1 MDLPPKQRP
10 QKTTTPPPD
19 SRKQLLKLIHG
30 RKKNAVETFA
40 NTFKAGQE
48 PCRQQERGRG
58 SAQQLHQHS
67 RIRSFQRQGSSSPY
81 RGPRALKRYFISG
94 FELQKHTGSTD
105 VCCCSHQ
112 VNAPR
117 VSVSTMYPL
126 ESGGACFPSD
136 SSTAEQE
143 RCKTNHREK
152 GDKKGFQQ
160 HENQREMPES
170 CYLRSVSVTL
180 HFPRSS
186 DDKAALSR

>member
-1 MDLPPKQRP
+1 MPILSVLVRSRAGSRSRAGDRPSAPAAQPAPQFPK
-10 QKTTTPPPD
+10 
-19 SRKQLLKLIHG
+19 S
-30 RKKNAVETFA
+30 N
-40 NTFKAGQE
+40 
-48 PCRQQERGRG
+48 
-58 SAQQLHQHS
+58 
-67 RIRSFQRQGSSSPY
+67 SPY
-81 RGPRALKRYFISG
+81 RGPGALTLYFISG
-94 FELQKHTGSTD
+94 FELQKHAGSMD

-112 VNAPR
+112 VNVPR
-117 VSVSTMYPL
+117 VSVSAMYPL

-152 GDKKGFQQ
+152 GAKKGFQQ
-160 HENQREMPES
+160 HENQREMPEW

>member
-1 MDLPPKQRP
+1 ME
-10 QKTTTPPPD
+10 
-19 SRKQLLKLIHG
+19 
-30 RKKNAVETFA
+30 AFA
-40 NTFKAGQE
+40 NTFSAGQE
-48 PCRQQERGRG
+48 PCRQQEQGRG
-58 SAQQLHQHS
+58 SAQ
-67 RIRSFQRQGSSSPY
+67 RSSSTASSRVSKEQLTIH
-81 RGPRALKRYFISG
+81 RGPGALTLYFISG
-94 FELQKHTGSTD
+94 FELQKHAGSMD

-112 VNAPR
+112 VNVPR
-117 VSVSTMYPL
+117 VSVSAMYPL

-152 GDKKGFQQ
+152 GAKKGFQQ
-160 HENQREMPES
+160 HENQREMPEW